1 MKVIGTSKVKIT
13 IDEKVYSE
21 ALQDLSVKELN
32 KLLKQK
38 QSNMKKKKK
47 IFVEM
52 WPLFETQISLIEEA
66 LEKQNVL
73 KFS

>member
-1 MKVIGTSKVKIT
+1 MKVIGTSKMKIT
-13 IDEKVYSE
+13 IDENVYSE

-47 IFVEM
+47 IF
-52 WPLFETQISLIEEA
+52 IERCG
-66 LEKQNVL
+66 LCL
-73 KFS
+73 KHKYL